1 MMNGKEYLESLNDG
15 RVVYLNGKK
24 IEDVTTHPAYQN
36 SARSIKRMY
45 DSLHDPEKASILTT
59 KNRRGIRNPE
69 VFLKRLRVPRNC

>member
-59 KNRRGIRNPE
+59 KTEEGY
-69 VFLKRLRVPRNC
+69 VTQKFF